1 MNRPTSRGATQ
12 ANREP
17 ASRRARGWAWT
28 HGFLRTGAVLAVGS
42 LAFGQEKAFEIG
54 VWAGPGAGS
63 LAEATEIYDHNACTG
78 EVARILVKRLP
89 TSWDKGAPLEP
100 ERVEEYDGNGD
111 TIHVWPMPV
120 DMRVAGIRGESIY
133 VGRFSLGDA
142 NVLRIDLD
150 GTYRPESLQEPDEG
164 EWIECP
170 AQSDT
175 EYSAYLRYFAF
186 RDPASGES
194 RLIRYQGP
202 CT

>member
-1 MNRPTSRGATQ
+1 MNRQAFRGAIRARRQ
-12 ANREP
+12 P
-17 ASRRARGWAWT
+17 AARRACSRVWAY
-28 HGFLRTGAVLAVGS
+28 GVLRIGAVLAIGS
-42 LAFGQEKAFEIG
+42 LAFGDEEAFEIG

-63 LAEATEIYDHNACTG
+63 LPEVTEIYAHHACTG
-78 EVARILVKRLP
+78 EVARVLVKRLP

-100 ERVEEYDGNGD
+100 ERVEEYDRNGE

-133 VGRFSLGDA
+133 VGRFLLGDA

-150 GTYRPESLQEPDEG
+150 GTYRPESLQEPYEG
-164 EWIECP
+164 ELIKCP

-175 EYSAYLRYFAF
+175 DHSVYLTCWVF
-186 RDPASGES
+186 RDRASGES
-194 RLIRYQGP
+194 RLIRFQFP